1 MKKLFALLLTLPLLF
16 VACKSGDDPTS
27 SLANDPKLELL
38 SASVME
44 FEAAGGEGEITYY
57 LKKGSEAVDEN
68 NGLLSQPSPVRS
80 ETDVEWIEIL
90 NDESYYG
97 VLKFRVAENTTGS
110 ERSGKIKVAYYAES
124 FNVTIKQ
131 SATSETPENP
141 ENPENPEVAFE
152 GWAVVGSMT
161 GNWDVKDAILMETIE
176 GYYVARSVEIAT
188 SDSFKFAV
196 DGTLQNS
203 LGGNGQSA
211 ERDYKYPT
219 TKYGSDIRVA
229 EAGIY
234 DLYLNEAL
242 DTYYVMSEGKTPAE
256 ANEVIAKGEDVWYV
270 TGLGDAVRMH
280 KSGVFMVATD
290 LNISE
295 TGFKLYYGLTGATYG
310 VSEDVVAEVGAEIA
324 IVENGENNIK
334 VAAEQNKS
342 YSIFLNV
349 EDGKVWV
356 MPRGSK
362 PDVLYTCNSA
372 EGVWFDTHNF
382 TLVLYADGIRITL
395 DCNCVASQDN
405 ILPAVIYTVG
415 GQDGNII
422 NAELC
427 QVANEDG
434 KNIIVDGSV
443 TIGHIEDGYSIYV
456 DVVTEK
462 RIRVRAEYNG
472 AVKSIGGM
480 GASITN
486 PEK

>member
-1 MKKLFALLLTLPLLF
+1 M
-16 VACKSGDDPTS
+16 
-27 SLANDPKLELL
+27 
-38 SASVME
+38 VMQ
-44 FEAAGGEGEITYY
+44 AA
-57 LKKGSEAVDEN
+57 
-68 NGLLSQPSPVRS
+68 P
-80 ETDVEWIEIL
+80 
-90 NDESYYG
+90 
-97 VLKFRVAENTTGS
+97 
-110 ERSGKIKVAYYAES
+110 
-124 FNVTIKQ
+124 
-131 SATSETPENP
+131 SETPEIK
-141 ENPENPEVAFE
+141 

-161 GNWDVKDAILMETIE
+161 NNWDTASGIQMESIE
-176 GYYVARSVEIAT
+176 GYYAAYGVELT
-188 SDSFKFAV
+188 TTDSFKFV
-196 DGTLQNS
+196 LDGALATA
-203 LGGNGQSA
+203 LGGNGMPA
-211 ERDYKYPT
+211 EKNYKYDAV
-219 TKYGSDIRVA
+219 KYGSDIRVS
-229 EAGIY
+229 EAGVY
-234 DLYLNEAL
+234 DLYINEACNA
-242 DTYYVMSEGKTPAE
+242 YYVMNEGKHPSE
-256 ANEVIAKGEDVWYV
+256 AYEEIAKGEDVWYV

-334 VAAEQNKS
+334 VTAEQNKS

-362 PDVLYTCNSA
+362 PDVLYTCNSV
-372 EGVWFDTHNF
+372 EGVWFDTQNF

-405 ILPAVIYTVG
+405 IIPAVTYTVG

-462 RIRVRAEYNG
+462 RLRVRAEYNG

-486 PEK
+486 PKK

>member
-1 MKKLFALLLTLPLLF
+1 MKKLFALLLLFPLF
-16 VACKSGDDPTS
+16 VVGCNDDKGNGPS
-27 SLANDPKLELL
+27 KFEPSLELT
-38 SASVME
+38 SAEVMD
-44 FEAAGGEGEITYY
+44 FAAEGGEGEITYT
-57 LKKGSEAVDEN
+57 LKKVSTPGGEADVVDKV
-68 NGLLSQPSPVRS
+68 SPVGIR
-80 ETDVEWIEIL
+80 TAQDWITIL
-90 NDESYYG
+90 YDESIYG
-97 VLKFRVAENTTGS
+97 VVKFLVAENTS
-110 ERSGKIKVAYYAES
+110 EEQRKGVITVVYSEMS
-124 FNVTIKQ
+124 FDVTINQ
-131 SATSETPENP
+131 AAAT
-141 ENPENPEVAFE
+141 VAPAPSLE
-152 GWAVVGSMT
+152 GWYVVGSMT
-161 GNWDVKDAILMETIE
+161 NNWDVTAGIAMEQIE
-176 GYYVARSVEIAT
+176 GYFVARGVEVAT
-188 SDSFKFAV
+188 TDSFKFV
-196 DGTLQNS
+196 KDGSLQNS
-203 LGGNGQSA
+203 FGGNGQVA
-211 ERDYKYPT
+211 ESDYKYSAS
-219 TKYGSDIRVA
+219 KYGSDIRVK
-229 EAGIY
+229 EAGVY
-234 DLYLNEAL
+234 DLYINEAC
-242 DTYYVMSEGKTPAE
+242 DAYYVMNDGKHPSEAYE
-256 ANEVIAKGEDVWYV
+256 EIAKGEDVWYV

-295 TGFKLYYGLTGATYG
+295 AGFKLYYGLTGVTYG
-310 VSEDVVAEVGAEIA
+310 VSEDVVAEVGVEIA

-372 EGVWFDTHNF
+372 EGVWFDTQNF

-405 ILPAVIYTVG
+405 IIPAVTYTVG

-462 RIRVRAEYNG
+462 RLRVRAEYNG

>member
-1 MKKLFALLLTLPLLF
+1 MKKLFALLLLFPLF
-16 VACKSGDDPTS
+16 VVGCNDGKGNGPSKFDPS
-27 SLANDPKLELL
+27 LELT
-38 SASVME
+38 SAEVMD
-44 FEAAGGEGEITYY
+44 FAAVGGEGEITYT
-57 LKKGSEAVDEN
+57 LKKVSTPGGEADVVDKV
-68 NGLLSQPSPVRS
+68 SPVGIR
-80 ETDVEWIEIL
+80 TAQDWITIL
-90 NDESYYG
+90 YDESIYG
-97 VLKFRVAENTTGS
+97 VVKFLVAENTS
-110 ERSGKIKVAYYAES
+110 EEQRKGVITVVYSEMSFDVVINQGAATVAPAPS
-124 FNVTIKQ
+124 L
-131 SATSETPENP
+131 
-141 ENPENPEVAFE
+141 E
-152 GWAVVGSMT
+152 GWYVVGSMT
-161 GNWDVKDAILMETIE
+161 NNWDVTAGIAMEQIE
-176 GYYVARSVEIAT
+176 GYFVARGVEVAT
-188 SDSFKFAV
+188 TDSFKFV
-196 DGTLQNS
+196 KDGSMQNS
-203 LGGNGQSA
+203 FGGNGQVA
-211 ERDYKYPT
+211 ESDYKYSAS
-219 TKYGSDIRVA
+219 KYGSDIRVK
-229 EAGIY
+229 EAGVY
-234 DLYLNEAL
+234 DLYINEAC
-242 DTYYVMSEGKTPAE
+242 DAYYVMNKGKHPSEAYE
-256 ANEVIAKGEDVWYV
+256 EIAKGEDVWYV

-295 TGFKLYYGLTGATYG
+295 AGFKLYYGLTGATYG

-342 YSIFLNV
+342 YSIFLNA

-372 EGVWFDTHNF
+372 EGVWFDTQNF

-405 ILPAVIYTVG
+405 IIPAVTYTVG

-462 RIRVRAEYNG
+462 RLRVRAEYNG

-486 PEK
+486 PGK

>member
-1 MKKLFALLLTLPLLF
+1 MKRFFTLFFALPLLF
-16 VACKSGDDPTS
+16 VACNKQTETPGQESV
-27 SLANDPKLELL
+27 LELT
-38 SASVME
+38 SEATME
-44 FEAAGGEGEITYY
+44 FEAEGGTGEITYN
-57 LKKGSEAVDEN
+57 LIKGDGSLDGELGITGQISPIVITTEQDWITIIDSESIF
-68 NGLLSQPSPVRS
+68 G
-80 ETDVEWIEIL
+80 TI
-90 NDESYYG
+90 
-97 VLKFRVAENTTGS
+97 KFEVAENTAEEQRTGYIT
-110 ERSGKIKVAYYAES
+110 GKYSTKS
-124 FNVTIKQ
+124 FTVTINQ
-131 SATSETPENP
+131 AASAGTPEQ
-141 ENPENPEVAFE
+141 AFE
-152 GWAVVGSMT
+152 GWAVVGSFT
-161 GNWDVKDAILMETIE
+161 NNWDVNAAIGMEAIE
-176 GYYVARSVEIAT
+176 GYYVARGVEIAAT
-188 SDSFKFAV
+188 DSFKFAK

-203 LGGNGQSA
+203 LGGNGQAA

-219 TKYGSDIRVA
+219 SKYGSDIRVA
-229 EAGIY
+229 EAGVY
-234 DLYLNEAL
+234 DLYLNEA
-242 DTYYVMSEGKTPAE
+242 TNAYYVMSEGKTPAE
-256 ANEVIAKGEDVWYV
+256 AYEEIAKGEDVWYV

-280 KSGVFMVATD
+280 KSGVFMVASD

-295 TGFKLYYGLTGATYG
+295 AGFKLYYGLTGATYG

-334 VAAEQNKS
+334 VTAEQNKS

-372 EGVWFDTHNF
+372 EGVWFDTQNF

-395 DCNCVASQDN
+395 DCNCVASQNN
-405 ILPAVIYTVG
+405 IIPAVTYTVG

-422 NAELC
+422 NAKLC

-462 RIRVRAEYNG
+462 RLRVRAEYNG
-472 AVKSIGGM
+472 AVKSIAGM
-480 GASITN
+480 GAPITN
-486 PEK
+486 PGK

>member
-1 MKKLFALLLTLPLLF
+1 MKKLFALLLLFPLF
-16 VACKSGDDPTS
+16 VVGCNDDKGNGPS
-27 SLANDPKLELL
+27 KFEPSLELT
-38 SASVME
+38 SAEVMD
-44 FEAAGGEGEITYY
+44 FAAVGGEGEITYT
-57 LKKGSEAVDEN
+57 LKKVSTPGGESDVVDKV
-68 NGLLSQPSPVRS
+68 SPVGIR
-80 ETDVEWIEIL
+80 TAQDWITIL
-90 NDESYYG
+90 YEESIYG
-97 VLKFRVAENTTGS
+97 VVKFLVAENTSDEQRKGVITVVYS
-110 ERSGKIKVAYYAES
+110 EMS
-124 FNVTIKQ
+124 FDVTINQ
-131 SATSETPENP
+131 AAAT
-141 ENPENPEVAFE
+141 VAPAPSLE
-152 GWAVVGSMT
+152 GWYVVGSMT
-161 GNWDVKDAILMETIE
+161 NNWDVTAGIAMEQIE
-176 GYYVARSVEIAT
+176 GYFVARGVEVAT
-188 SDSFKFAV
+188 TDSFKFV
-196 DGTLQNS
+196 KDGSLQNS
-203 LGGNGQSA
+203 FGGNGQVA
-211 ERDYKYPT
+211 ERDYKYSAS
-219 TKYGSDIRVA
+219 KYGSDIRVK
-229 EAGIY
+229 EAGVY
-234 DLYLNEAL
+234 DLYINEAC
-242 DTYYVMSEGKTPAE
+242 DAYYVMNKGKHPSEAYE
-256 ANEVIAKGEDVWYV
+256 EIAKGEDVWYV

-295 TGFKLYYGLTGATYG
+295 AGFKLYYGLTGATYG

-372 EGVWFDTHNF
+372 EGVWFDTQNF

-405 ILPAVIYTVG
+405 IIPAVTYTVG

-462 RIRVRAEYNG
+462 RLRVRAEYNG

-486 PEK
+486 PGK

>member
-1 MKKLFALLLTLPLLF
+1 M
-16 VACKSGDDPTS
+16 
-27 SLANDPKLELL
+27 
-38 SASVME
+38 
-44 FEAAGGEGEITYY
+44 
-57 LKKGSEAVDEN
+57 
-68 NGLLSQPSPVRS
+68 
-80 ETDVEWIEIL
+80 
-90 NDESYYG
+90 
-97 VLKFRVAENTTGS
+97 
-110 ERSGKIKVAYYAES
+110 S
-124 FNVTIKQ
+124 FDVTINQ
-131 SATSETPENP
+131 AAAT
-141 ENPENPEVAFE
+141 VAPAPSLE
-152 GWAVVGSMT
+152 GWYVVGSMT
-161 GNWDVKDAILMETIE
+161 NNWDVTAGIAMEQIE
-176 GYYVARSVEIAT
+176 GYFVARGVEVAT
-188 SDSFKFAV
+188 TDSFKFV
-196 DGTLQNS
+196 KDGSMQNS
-203 LGGNGQSA
+203 FGGNGQVA
-211 ERDYKYPT
+211 ESDYKYSAS
-219 TKYGSDIRVA
+219 KYGSDIRVK
-229 EAGIY
+229 EAGVY
-234 DLYLNEAL
+234 DLYINEAC
-242 DTYYVMSEGKTPAE
+242 DAYYVMNKGKHPSEAYE
-256 ANEVIAKGEDVWYV
+256 EIAKGEDVWYV

-295 TGFKLYYGLTGATYG
+295 AGFKLYYGLTGTTYG

-372 EGVWFDTHNF
+372 EGVWFDTQNF

-405 ILPAVIYTVG
+405 IIPAVTYTVG

-462 RIRVRAEYNG
+462 RLRVRAEYNG

>member
-1 MKKLFALLLTLPLLF
+1 MKKLFALLLLFPLF
-16 VACKSGDDPTS
+16 VVGCNDDKGNEPS
-27 SLANDPKLELL
+27 KFEPSLELT
-38 SASVME
+38 SAEVMD
-44 FEAAGGEGEITYY
+44 FAAEGGEGEITYT
-57 LKKGSEAVDEN
+57 LKKVSTPGGEADVVDKV
-68 NGLLSQPSPVRS
+68 SPVGIRTS
-80 ETDVEWIEIL
+80 QDWITIL
-90 NDESYYG
+90 YDESIYG
-97 VLKFRVAENTTGS
+97 VVKFLVAENTS
-110 ERSGKIKVAYYAES
+110 EEQRKGVITVVYSEMS
-124 FNVTIKQ
+124 FDVTINQ
-131 SATSETPENP
+131 AAAT
-141 ENPENPEVAFE
+141 VAPAPSLE
-152 GWAVVGSMT
+152 GWYVVGSMT
-161 GNWDVKDAILMETIE
+161 NNWDVTAGIAMEQIE
-176 GYYVARSVEIAT
+176 GYFVARGVEVAT
-188 SDSFKFAV
+188 TDSFKFV
-196 DGTLQNS
+196 KDGSLQNS
-203 LGGNGQSA
+203 FGGNGQVA
-211 ERDYKYPT
+211 ESDYKYSAS
-219 TKYGSDIRVA
+219 KYGSDIRVK
-229 EAGIY
+229 EAGVY
-234 DLYLNEAL
+234 DLYINEAC
-242 DTYYVMSEGKTPAE
+242 DAYYVMNVGKHPSEAYE
-256 ANEVIAKGEDVWYV
+256 EIAKGEDVWYV

-295 TGFKLYYGLTGATYG
+295 AGFKLYYGLTGATYG

-342 YSIFLNV
+342 YSIFLNA

-372 EGVWFDTHNF
+372 EGVWFDTQNF

-405 ILPAVIYTVG
+405 ILPAVTYTVG

-462 RIRVRAEYNG
+462 RLRVRAEYNG

-480 GASITN
+480 GAAITN

>member
-1 MKKLFALLLTLPLLF
+1 MKKLFALLLLFPLF
-16 VACKSGDDPTS
+16 VVGCNDDKGNGPS
-27 SLANDPKLELL
+27 KFEPSLELT
-38 SASVME
+38 SAEVMDFASE
-44 FEAAGGEGEITYY
+44 GGEGEITYT
-57 LKKGSEAVDEN
+57 LKKVSTPGGESDVVDKV
-68 NGLLSQPSPVRS
+68 SPVGIR
-80 ETDVEWIEIL
+80 TAQDWITIL
-90 NDESYYG
+90 YDESIYG
-97 VLKFRVAENTTGS
+97 VVKFLVAENTS
-110 ERSGKIKVAYYAES
+110 EEQRKGVITVVYSEMS
-124 FNVTIKQ
+124 FDVTINQ
-131 SATSETPENP
+131 AAAT
-141 ENPENPEVAFE
+141 VAPAPSLE
-152 GWAVVGSMT
+152 GWYVVGSMT
-161 GNWDVKDAILMETIE
+161 NNWDVTAGIAMEQIE
-176 GYYVARSVEIAT
+176 GYFVARGVEVAT
-188 SDSFKFAV
+188 TDSFKFV
-196 DGTLQNS
+196 KDGSLQNS
-203 LGGNGQSA
+203 FGGNGQVA
-211 ERDYKYPT
+211 ESDYKYSAS
-219 TKYGSDIRVA
+219 KYGSDIRVK
-229 EAGIY
+229 EAGVY
-234 DLYLNEAL
+234 DLYINEAC
-242 DTYYVMSEGKTPAE
+242 DAYYVMNKGKHPSEAYE
-256 ANEVIAKGEDVWYV
+256 EIAKGEDVWYV

-295 TGFKLYYGLTGATYG
+295 AGFKLYYGLTGATYG

-334 VAAEQNKS
+334 VTAEQNKS

-372 EGVWFDTHNF
+372 EGVWFDTQNF

-405 ILPAVIYTVG
+405 IIPAVTYTVG

-462 RIRVRAEYNG
+462 RLRVRAEYSG

-486 PEK
+486 PKK

>member
-1 MKKLFALLLTLPLLF
+1 MKKLFALLLLFPLF
-16 VACKSGDDPTS
+16 VVGCNDDKGNGPS
-27 SLANDPKLELL
+27 KFEPSLELT
-38 SASVME
+38 SAEVMD
-44 FEAAGGEGEITYY
+44 FAAVGGEGEITYT
-57 LKKGSEAVDEN
+57 LKKVSTPGGEADVVDKV
-68 NGLLSQPSPVRS
+68 SPVGIR
-80 ETDVEWIEIL
+80 TVQDWITIL
-90 NDESYYG
+90 YDESIYG
-97 VLKFRVAENTTGS
+97 VVKFLVAENTS
-110 ERSGKIKVAYYAES
+110 EEQRKGVITVVYSEMS
-124 FNVTIKQ
+124 FDVTINQ
-131 SATSETPENP
+131 AAAT
-141 ENPENPEVAFE
+141 VAPAPSLE
-152 GWAVVGSMT
+152 GWYVVGSMT
-161 GNWDVKDAILMETIE
+161 NNWDVTAGIAMEQIE
-176 GYYVARSVEIAT
+176 GYFVARGVEVAT
-188 SDSFKFAV
+188 SDSFKFV
-196 DGTLQNS
+196 KDGSMQNS
-203 LGGNGQSA
+203 FGGNGQVA
-211 ERDYKYPT
+211 ESDYKYSAS
-219 TKYGSDIRVA
+219 KYGSDIRVM
-229 EAGIY
+229 EAGVY
-234 DLYLNEAL
+234 DLYINEAC
-242 DTYYVMSEGKTPAE
+242 DAYYVMNEGKHPSE
-256 ANEVIAKGEDVWYV
+256 AYEEIAKGEDVWYV

-295 TGFKLYYGLTGATYG
+295 AGFKLYYGLTGATYG
-310 VSEDVVAEVGAEIA
+310 VSEDVVAEIGAEIA
-324 IVENGENNIK
+324 IVESGENNIK

-372 EGVWFDTHNF
+372 EGVWFDTQNF

-405 ILPAVIYTVG
+405 IIPAVTYTVG

-462 RIRVRAEYNG
+462 RLRVRAEYNG

-486 PEK
+486 P

>member
-1 MKKLFALLLTLPLLF
+1 MKKLFALLLLFPLF
-16 VACKSGDDPTS
+16 VVGCNDDKGNGPS
-27 SLANDPKLELL
+27 KFEPSLELT
-38 SASVME
+38 SAEVMD
-44 FEAAGGEGEITYY
+44 FAAVGGEGEITYT
-57 LKKGSEAVDEN
+57 LKKVSTPGGEADVVDKV
-68 NGLLSQPSPVRS
+68 SPVGIR
-80 ETDVEWIEIL
+80 TAQDWITIL
-90 NDESYYG
+90 YDESIYG
-97 VLKFRVAENTTGS
+97 VVKFLVAENTS
-110 ERSGKIKVAYYAES
+110 EEQRKGVITVVYSEMSFDVAINQA
-124 FNVTIKQ
+124 
-131 SATSETPENP
+131 AAP
-141 ENPENPEVAFE
+141 VAPAPSLE
-152 GWAVVGSMT
+152 GWYVVGSMT
-161 GNWDVKDAILMETIE
+161 NNWDVTAGIAMEQIE
-176 GYYVARSVEIAT
+176 GYFVARGVEVAT
-188 SDSFKFAV
+188 TDSFKFV
-196 DGTLQNS
+196 KDGSLQNS
-203 LGGNGQSA
+203 FGGNGQVA
-211 ERDYKYPT
+211 ERDYKYSAS
-219 TKYGSDIRVA
+219 KYGSDIRVK
-229 EAGIY
+229 EAGVY
-234 DLYLNEAL
+234 DLYINEAC
-242 DTYYVMSEGKTPAE
+242 DAYYVMNKGKHPSEAYE
-256 ANEVIAKGEDVWYV
+256 EIAKGEDVWYV

-295 TGFKLYYGLTGATYG
+295 AGFKLYYGLTGATYG

-342 YSIFLNV
+342 YSIFLNA

-362 PDVLYTCNSA
+362 PDVLYICNSA
-372 EGVWFDTHNF
+372 EGVWFDTQNF

-405 ILPAVIYTVG
+405 IIPAVTYTVG

-462 RIRVRAEYNG
+462 RLRVRAEYNG

-486 PEK
+486 PGK

>member
-1 MKKLFALLLTLPLLF
+1 MKRFFTLFFALPLLF
-16 VACKSGDDPTS
+16 VACNKQTETPGQESV
-27 SLANDPKLELL
+27 LELT
-38 SASVME
+38 SEATME
-44 FEAAGGEGEITYY
+44 FEAEGGKGEITYN
-57 LKKGSEAVDEN
+57 LIKGDGSLDGELGITGQISPIVITTEQDWITIIDSESIF
-68 NGLLSQPSPVRS
+68 G
-80 ETDVEWIEIL
+80 TI
-90 NDESYYG
+90 
-97 VLKFRVAENTTGS
+97 KFEVAENTTEEQRTGYIT
-110 ERSGKIKVAYYAES
+110 GKYSTKS
-124 FNVTIKQ
+124 FTVTINQ
-131 SATSETPENP
+131 AASAGTPEQ
-141 ENPENPEVAFE
+141 AFE
-152 GWAVVGSMT
+152 GWAVVGSFT
-161 GNWDVKDAILMETIE
+161 NNWDVNAAIVMEAIE
-176 GYYVARSVEIAT
+176 GYYVARGVEIAAT
-188 SDSFKFAV
+188 DSFKFAK

-203 LGGNGQSA
+203 LGGNGQAA

-219 TKYGSDIRVA
+219 SKYGSDIRVA
-229 EAGIY
+229 EAGVY
-234 DLYLNEAL
+234 DLYLNEA
-242 DTYYVMSEGKTPAE
+242 TNAYYVMSEDKHPSE
-256 ANEVIAKGEDVWYV
+256 AYEEIAKGEDVWYV

-280 KSGVFMVATD
+280 KSGVFMVASD

-295 TGFKLYYGLTGATYG
+295 AGFKLYYGLTGATYG

-334 VAAEQNKS
+334 VTAEQNKS

-372 EGVWFDTHNF
+372 EGVWFDTQNF

-405 ILPAVIYTVG
+405 IIPAVTYTVG

-462 RIRVRAEYNG
+462 RLRVRAEYNG

-480 GASITN
+480 GGAVTN
-486 PEK
+486 PGK